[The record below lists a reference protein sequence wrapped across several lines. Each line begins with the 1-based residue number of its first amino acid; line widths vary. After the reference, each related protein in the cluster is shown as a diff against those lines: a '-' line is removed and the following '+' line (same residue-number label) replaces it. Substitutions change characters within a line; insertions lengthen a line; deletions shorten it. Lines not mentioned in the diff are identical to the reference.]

1 MAAAT
6 SSRPVPRPRSSSSG
20 RARSTRSTQSTQSSY
35 RFARVVVDGTKELGE
50 DGLTLT
56 VDRRGGVFAGHRW
69 SISHAALDYC
79 SLLEALAAAGVN
91 EGQPQGKGR
100 PFRLLLRSRGGRGGG
115 LGGGGRSMECVA
127 AAARGRHP
135 PPPLRAFLAGG
146 LSLRARGVQP

>member
-6 SSRPVPRPRSSSSG
+6 SSRPVPRSRSSSSG

-115 LGGGGRSMECVA
+115 GGLGGGGRSMECVA
-127 AAARGRHP
+127 AAALTGWAYNGTKKMIRLCYGIRIN
-135 PPPLRAFLAGG
+135 
-146 LSLRARGVQP
+146 